1 MSAPLERNVLVNGQP
16 CRVWEKGEGEALAYL
31 GGFRGTTKWTP
42 FLDRLA
48 ERRRVVVPSLPG
60 FAGGQGHDQLD
71 SLLDWITATLDLLD
85 AAGLDECVD
94 LIGASAGG
102 TLAAEAAALG
112 RAKKLVLIAPFGL
125 YEESEPVA
133 DQWAVR
139 PGDTSLLASDASK
152 VAEMSAKPDDA
163 DAVDWQVMMTR
174 ASEAAARL
182 LWPTTDTG
190 LAKRLHRIV
199 APTLVVWG
207 SEDRLIPA
215 SYAKR
220 FADAIAGPAE
230 VRSIEGAGHL
240 VDLDAPDAVADAVLE
255 FLG

>member
-1 MSAPLERNVLVNGQP
+1 MSAPLESSVLVNGQP

-60 FAGGQGHDQLD
+60 FAGGLGHDQLD

-85 AAGLDECVD
+85 GAGLEQVD

-102 TLAAEAAALG
+102 TLAAEVAALG

-125 YEESEPVA
+125 YEEGEPVA
-133 DQWAVR
+133 DEWAVR
-139 PGDTSLLASDASK
+139 PGDMSLLASDTAK
-152 VAEMSAKPDDA
+152 LAEMAAKPDDV
-163 DAVDWQVMMTR
+163 DPVDWQVMMAR
-174 ASEAAARL
+174 ANEAAARL

-190 LAKRLHRIV
+190 LAKRLHRV
-199 APTLVVWG
+199 KAPTLVVWG
-207 SEDRLIPA
+207 GADRLIPA

-220 FADAIAGPAE
+220 FADAISGPAE